1 MPLGDKLG
9 FRGKGGWYMNT
20 KQPEAI
26 PLRQWINY
34 PLRALHLARLS
45 ARLLPALIFFS
56 GSAVTSA
63 QQAIKT
69 GPEVGSML
77 PSFEA
82 PDQNGRRQNL
92 QSVIGPKGALLVF
105 FRSADW

>member
-1 MPLGDKLG
+1 MI
-9 FRGKGGWYMNT
+9 
-20 KQPEAI
+20 A
-26 PLRQWINY
+26 LR
-34 PLRALHLARLS
+34 
-45 ARLLPALIFFS
+45 ARLLAALMFFS
-56 GSAVTSA
+56 ACTVTSAA

-82 PDQNGRRQNL
+82 PDQNGRLQHL
-92 QSVIGPKGALLVF
+92 QSIRGPKGALLVF